1 MRKSLL
7 LALALAF
14 SSLGAQAIRPQRIP
28 ITMKQSDGTTI
39 KVYRN
44 GESYCAFFTTEDG
57 KVVYP
62 NAKGDLCYASLVNW
76 QIAASSVLAHEVAD
90 RSATE
95 IAFLSND
102 TITPATPS
110 LRRLTRREAPMKL
123 HYASTSDGLG
133 EYGKSAL
140 GAVSSLGNLTVP
152 VILVAYSDVDFQ
164 QGHDVD
170 KYTRYL
176 NKEGYSEES
185 VEVGSVKD
193 YFKAQ
198 SNGMFVPSF
207 DVVAKVT
214 LDSARAYY
222 GGNSNGAAGR
232 DKNVVTMIKEA
243 VQKAI
248 DEHQVDF
255 SKYEVNGSIPNVM
268 VIYAG
273 QGEATGGPAESVWPH
288 EYDFNASISGFRFK
302 SYFVGNELY
311 SSNQLMGMGVL
322 CHEFGHALGLP
333 DFYAT
338 DYNYNDQN
346 SFGVWSIMDMGA
358 YFNGTYAPIGYTA
371 YEKSYMGWL
380 DIPELTDDKAV
391 TLTDPNAGEST
402 QAALIRNPFNTKEYL
417 ILENRQTGTWTP
429 ASLPTGLMVTHV
441 KYDMWKWLYNT
452 VNNDEDDMRAYM
464 QTADG
469 LPNIGSVS
477 KDMLYGNGTANF
489 TAFSGSMSQKKV
501 YKVIKHN
508 NKTVT
513 LLYNDPNLSEDFKV
527 ENGQWY
533 QQVTDISTLQ
543 ANDTLIIVNADAK
556 MTLSTV
562 YNDSTRGGVQV
573 DLSRAGWAYADA
585 DAQMFKLR
593 KIRNDLVF
601 GKVNGQGGYL
611 AATRFGLG
619 STGNVDSTS
628 RAEVTIT
635 DGNME
640 FKFKS
645 SHSRNYLNYDT
656 ANYCFNVVADA
667 PTNLQL
673 YRLSH
678 STPTG
683 IAGVH
688 TNKEA
693 KGSDAVYN
701 LNGQRVNK
709 DNLQRGIYIINGKKV
724 LVK

>member
-44 GESYCAFFTTEDG
+44 GESYCAFLLPRMA
-57 KVVYP
+57 KLSILMQ
-62 NAKGDLCYASLVNW
+62 KGDLAMHRLNG
-76 QIAASSVLAHEVAD
+76 QIVASSVLAHEVVD

-123 HYASTSDGLG
+123 HYASSSDGLG

-273 QGEATGGPAESVWPH
+273 
-288 EYDFNASISGFRFK
+288 
-302 SYFVGNELY
+302 
-311 SSNQLMGMGVL
+311 
-322 CHEFGHALGLP
+322 
-333 DFYAT
+333 
-338 DYNYNDQN
+338 
-346 SFGVWSIMDMGA
+346 
-358 YFNGTYAPIGYTA
+358 
-371 YEKSYMGWL
+371 
-380 DIPELTDDKAV
+380 
-391 TLTDPNAGEST
+391 
-402 QAALIRNPFNTKEYL
+402 
-417 ILENRQTGTWTP
+417 
-429 ASLPTGLMVTHV
+429 
-441 KYDMWKWLYNT
+441 
-452 VNNDEDDMRAYM
+452 
-464 QTADG
+464 
-469 LPNIGSVS
+469 
-477 KDMLYGNGTANF
+477 
-489 TAFSGSMSQKKV
+489 
-501 YKVIKHN
+501 
-508 NKTVT
+508 
-513 LLYNDPNLSEDFKV
+513 
-527 ENGQWY
+527 
-533 QQVTDISTLQ
+533 
-543 ANDTLIIVNADAK
+543 
-556 MTLSTV
+556 
-562 YNDSTRGGVQV
+562 
-573 DLSRAGWAYADA
+573 
-585 DAQMFKLR
+585 
-593 KIRNDLVF
+593 
-601 GKVNGQGGYL
+601 
-611 AATRFGLG
+611 
-619 STGNVDSTS
+619 
-628 RAEVTIT
+628 
-635 DGNME
+635 
-640 FKFKS
+640 
-645 SHSRNYLNYDT
+645 
-656 ANYCFNVVADA
+656 
-667 PTNLQL
+667 
-673 YRLSH
+673 
-678 STPTG
+678 
-683 IAGVH
+683 
-688 TNKEA
+688 
-693 KGSDAVYN
+693 
-701 LNGQRVNK
+701 
-709 DNLQRGIYIINGKKV
+709 
-724 LVK
+724 

>member
-62 NAKGDLCYASLVNW
+62 NAKGDLCYASLVNG
-76 QIAASSVLAHEVAD
+76 QISASSVLAHEVAD

-170 KYTRYL
+170 KYNRYL

-198 SNGMFVPSF
+198 SNGMFVPTF

-288 EYDFNASISGFRFK
+288 EYDFNTSISGFRFK

-311 SSNQLMGMGVL
+311 GNNQLMGMGVL

-489 TAFSGSMSQKKV
+489 TAFSGSMSEKKV

-619 STGNVDSTS
+619 STGSVDPTS

-645 SHSRNYLNYDT
+645 SHSRNYLNYDA

-673 YRLSH
+673 YRFSH

-688 TNKEA
+688 INKEA

>member
-1 MRKSLL
+1 M
-7 LALALAF
+7 
-14 SSLGAQAIRPQRIP
+14 
-28 ITMKQSDGTTI
+28 
-39 KVYRN
+39 Y
-44 GESYCAFFTTEDG
+44 
-57 KVVYP
+57 
-62 NAKGDLCYASLVNW
+62 
-76 QIAASSVLAHEVAD
+76 
-90 RSATE
+90 
-95 IAFLSND
+95 
-102 TITPATPS
+102 
-110 LRRLTRREAPMKL
+110 
-123 HYASTSDGLG
+123 
-133 EYGKSAL
+133 
-140 GAVSSLGNLTVP
+140 
-152 VILVAYSDVDFQ
+152 
-164 QGHDVD
+164 
-170 KYTRYL
+170 
-176 NKEGYSEES
+176 
-185 VEVGSVKD
+185 
-193 YFKAQ
+193 
-198 SNGMFVPSF
+198 
-207 DVVAKVT
+207 
-214 LDSARAYY
+214 
-222 GGNSNGAAGR
+222 
-232 DKNVVTMIKEA
+232 
-243 VQKAI
+243 
-248 DEHQVDF
+248 
-255 SKYEVNGSIPNVM
+255 
-268 VIYAG
+268 
-273 QGEATGGPAESVWPH
+273 
-288 EYDFNASISGFRFK
+288 
-302 SYFVGNELY
+302 
-311 SSNQLMGMGVL
+311 
-322 CHEFGHALGLP
+322 
-333 DFYAT
+333 
-338 DYNYNDQN
+338 
-346 SFGVWSIMDMGA
+346 
-358 YFNGTYAPIGYTA
+358 
-371 YEKSYMGWL
+371 
-380 DIPELTDDKAV
+380 
-391 TLTDPNAGEST
+391 
-402 QAALIRNPFNTKEYL
+402 
-417 ILENRQTGTWTP
+417 
-429 ASLPTGLMVTHV
+429 
-441 KYDMWKWLYNT
+441 KWLYNT

-593 KIRNDLVF
+593 KMRNDLVF

-619 STGNVDSTS
+619 STGSVDLTS

-645 SHSRNYLNYDT
+645 SHSRNYLNYDA

-673 YRLSH
+673 YRFSH